1 MGLMLT
7 IAVAQC
13 SQYFLHSAY
22 EYLGYRD
29 KLTEVRKG
37 FFFGRRIG
45 VEFGVRLAPR
55 VLGYY

>member
-37 FFFGRRIG
+37 FFLHG
-45 VEFGVRLAPR
+45 E
-55 VLGYY
+55 